1 MNCLIE
7 RRARGCD
14 GHRIVELARKCGLR
28 LAGVG
33 LCAMLAA
40 CQGSGVATA
49 PGEGQETAATTV
61 SGCALPSFDG
71 GRKYVVEAW
80 ARPDSTFDVGEPLRL
95 QMRSS
100 SPAYMSVFYVS
111 TSCKVTR
118 LLDNHAVR
126 AAEIVNFPIGASGL
140 QMTVKPPTGDEAFHF
155 VATRDR
161 LDFLSPVDILGQ
173 AAGIA
178 NLDLSPEQFH
188 ERLADARSRINPD
201 DWSAMTLRTSVVG
214 H

>member
-1 MNCLIE
+1 MKCLIE
-7 RRARGCD
+7 RRAVGFAGCPVA
-14 GHRIVELARKCGLR
+14 GLAGKCGLW
-28 LAGVG
+28 LVGAGLVVT
-33 LCAMLAA
+33 LAA
-40 CQGSGVATA
+40 CQGTGVATA
-49 PGEGQETAATTV
+49 PAAEQGSDATPTTR
-61 SGCALPSFDG
+61 CELPSFEG

-80 ARPDSTFDVGEPLRL
+80 ARPDSAFDVGEPLRL

-100 SPAYMSVFYVS
+100 SPSYMSVFYVS

-118 LLDNHAVR
+118 LLNNHPVQ
-126 AAEIVNFPIGASGL
+126 AAEIVDFPISASGL

-161 LDFLSPVDILGQ
+161 LDFLSPADILGE

-178 NLDLSPEQFH
+178 NLDLSPAQFH

-201 DWSAMTLRTSVVG
+201 DWSATTLRTSVVA

>member
-1 MNCLIE
+1 MNYSID
-7 RRARGCD
+7 RRASGSA
-14 GHRIVELARKCGLR
+14 GYPVAGLARKGGLG
-28 LAGVG
+28 LVGAG
-33 LCAMLAA
+33 LLAMLGA
-40 CQGSGVATA
+40 CVR
-49 PGEGQETAATTV
+49 PEPVIEPEPV
-61 SGCALPSFDG
+61 PRCELPSLDG

-80 ARPDSTFDVGEPLRL
+80 ALPDPAFSVGEPLRL

-100 SPAYMSVFYVS
+100 SPAYLNVFYVS

-118 LLDNHAVR
+118 LLHDHRVR
-126 AAEIVNFPIGASGL
+126 AAEIVDFPLAASGL
-140 QMTVKPPTGDEAFHF
+140 RMTVKPPPGDEVFHF

-161 LDFLSPVDILGQ
+161 LDFLSPAEVLGE

-178 NLDLSPEQFH
+178 NLDLSPAQFH

-201 DWSAMTLRTSVVG
+201 DWSATSLRTSVVG

>member
-1 MNCLIE
+1 MNCSID
-7 RRARGCD
+7 RRAGGSAGRPAAG
-14 GHRIVELARKCGLR
+14 LARKGGL
-28 LAGVG
+28 G
-33 LCAMLAA
+33 LVVAALFTMLAA
-40 CQGSGVATA
+40 CGPAGTVIVERDDVKPEPA
-49 PGEGQETAATTV
+49 PRCE
-61 SGCALPSFDG
+61 LPGFDG

-80 ARPDSTFDVGEPLRL
+80 ALPDPAFSVGEPLRL

-100 SPAYMSVFYVS
+100 APAHMSVFYVS

-118 LLDNHAVR
+118 LLHNHPVR
-126 AAEIVNFPIGASGL
+126 AAEIVDFPITASGL
-140 QMTVKPPTGDEAFHF
+140 RMTVKPPAGDEVFHF

-161 LDFLSPVDILGQ
+161 LDFLSPAEILGE

-178 NLDLSPEQFH
+178 NLDLSPAQFH

-201 DWSAMTLRTSVVG
+201 DWSATTLRTSVVG